1 MRVRVFSLAFANPS
15 ILRAGWGAF
24 WATTSHGE
32 YDSFTAGDAHYPL
45 HRGRIR
51 GVLLDLES
59 DLLGIK
65 NPKVVDLLTNEG
77 LDKNY
82 QKLVNGEDLADE
94 DLIVLFDAD
103 EYPAH
108 AGWLTAFRLAMEAD
122 QQLGWLTLSSAL
134 SDENCERVGY
144 SVQNGNGVRVQ
155 IPNDPVINA
164 VCCFRVGA
172 LKATGGFH
180 EPREYYGFF
189 EIDMWPKFKAAGYKM
204 GCLMDY
210 RLAVN
215 TLGTKHDAL
224 YTQYKRVHVGVSHE
238 DYYKGSFEEWL
249 KENPV

>member
-1 MRVRVFSLAFANPS
+1 MKVWVFSLAFCCS
-15 ILRAGWGAF
+15 KILRAGLCTF
-24 WATTSHGE
+24 WATTTHNE
-32 YDSFTAGDAHYPL
+32 YEGYSIGDAHYPL
-45 HRGRIR
+45 NYLACKHI
-51 GVLLDLES
+51 LS
-59 DLLGIK
+59 DLNLMQYGIK

-82 QKLVNGEDLADE
+82 QKLVNGEELADE

-103 EYPAH
+103 EYPAQ

-122 QQLGWLTLSSAL
+122 PQLGWLTLSSAL

-172 LKATGGFH
+172 LKAAGGFH

-189 EIDMWPKFKAAGYKM
+189 EIDMWPKFKTAGYKM

-224 YTQYKRVHVGVSHE
+224 YTQYKRAHVGASHE
-238 DYYKGSFEEWL
+238 DYYKKSFEEWL
-249 KENPV
+249 KENPA